1 MRVDIYAEFEGDELV
16 AQSAGSAAL
25 DRINREI
32 IDSVKFRFVHKSIM
46 GRRHLPGSDDQILG
60 LSGLQDVGSLYDSE
74 DELLNEMLKNKH
86 VKHYRHLRYL
96 ATRHESS
103 IMKLRFVLQP
113 FSFVFLLS
121 GEQQFHLVL
130 ETLDTEE
137 ATYLWHFDK
146 DLSLLRERVAMVDR
160 DLQQIRN
167 KGRQA
172 FLANPPLNFSRIIH
186 DYTDERKGFMVWKD
200 MLEER
205 VL

>member
-1 MRVDIYAEFEGDELV
+1 MY
-16 AQSAGSAAL
+16 
-25 DRINREI
+25 
-32 IDSVKFRFVHKSIM
+32 
-46 GRRHLPGSDDQILG
+46 
-60 LSGLQDVGSLYDSE
+60 GLQSLQDADCLFDSE
-74 DELLNEMLKNKH
+74 EELLNEILKNKH

-96 ATRHESS
+96 AARHESS

-113 FSFVFLLS
+113 FSFVFLVS
-121 GEQQFHLVL
+121 GEKQYHLVL

-146 DLSLLRERVAMVDR
+146 DLSLLRERVALADR
-160 DLQQIRN
+160 DLQLIRN

-172 FLANPPLNFSRIIH
+172 FLVNPPENFGKIVH

>member
-1 MRVDIYAEFEGDELV
+1 MF
-16 AQSAGSAAL
+16 
-25 DRINREI
+25 
-32 IDSVKFRFVHKSIM
+32 
-46 GRRHLPGSDDQILG
+46 LPGSDDQILG

-121 GEQQFHLVL
+121 GQQQFHLVL

-137 ATYLWHFDK
+137 ATYFWHFDK
-146 DLSLLRERVAMVDR
+146 DLSLLREQVAMVER
-160 DLQQIRN
+160 DLQQIRD

-172 FLANPPLNFSRIIH
+172 FLANPPLNFSRIVH
-186 DYTDERKGFMVWKD
+186 DYTDDRKGFIVWKD

>member
-1 MRVDIYAEFEGDELV
+1 MF
-16 AQSAGSAAL
+16 
-25 DRINREI
+25 
-32 IDSVKFRFVHKSIM
+32 
-46 GRRHLPGSDDQILG
+46 LPGSDDQILG
-60 LSGLQDVGSLYDSE
+60 LSGLHDVGSLYDSE

-86 VKHYRHLRYL
+86 VKHYRHLHYL

-121 GEQQFHLVL
+121 GDQQFHLVL

-146 DLSLLRERVAMVDR
+146 DLSLLRERVALVDR
-160 DLQQIRN
+160 DLQLIRN

-172 FLANPPLNFSRIIH
+172 FLANPPSNFSKIVH
-186 DYTDERKGFMVWKD
+186 DYTDKRMGFTFS
-200 MLEER
+200 
-205 VL
+205 